1 MTTTKTLGALAAA
14 LLLSACAVGPRY
26 EAPKTEPAAFTPAAA
41 QPSFSSQPF
50 EAAWWTAFEDPTLD
64 ELERRALAGN
74 LDLRV
79 AVARVREARA
89 LFRDARLDQFP
100 RVTASA
106 GYSDGRTPQPG
117 GPPLTDSTWQ
127 AGFDAGW
134 EIDLFGRVRHAVDAA
149 RAEVGAAEADL
160 HDAQVLVAAEV
171 ARTYFEY
178 LGARDRLA
186 VARRNLATQRD
197 TVRLTK
203 TRFEVGLGD
212 AVGVASAQAA
222 LANTEASIPTFTI
235 QATQA
240 AHRLAVLVGER
251 PGALDALLAPER
263 PRRVLAKALP
273 IGDASALLR
282 RRPDVAAAERRLAA
296 QTARVGVATAD
307 LFPRVSV
314 TGFVGFLSGDL
325 SSLGGDAS
333 RMWSVAPAIS
343 WPALD
348 LGGAQARLRAQQAR
362 GDAALAGYEQTVL
375 LALEDVQNAI
385 VAYAQTQERV
395 ASLARR
401 SGASRRAAELARV
414 RYREGAVDFLTLLD
428 AERTLLD
435 AEDAESAAQ
444 TALNT
449 QVVAL
454 YKALGGGWDTQGAT
468 QIAAR

>member
-1 MTTTKTLGALAAA
+1 MTTKTLGALAAV

-26 EAPKTEPAAFTPAAA
+26 EAPKTEPAVLPPAAA
-41 QPSFSSQPF
+41 QPAFSGQPF

-89 LFRDARLDQFP
+89 LFRETRLDEFP

-106 GYSDGRTPQPG
+106 GYADSRTPQPA

-134 EIDLFGRVRHAVDAA
+134 EIDLFGRVRRQVEAA
-149 RAEVGAAEADL
+149 RADVGAAEADL
-160 HDAQVLVAAEV
+160 RDAQVLVAAEV
-171 ARTYFEY
+171 ARNYFEY

-186 VARRNLATQRD
+186 VAQRNLATQRD

-203 TRFEVGLGD
+203 SRFDVGLGD
-212 AVGVASAQAA
+212 AVGVAQAQSVLAA
-222 LANTEASIPTFTI
+222 TEASVPVFTI

-251 PGALDALLAPER
+251 PGALDTLLTPDR

-307 LFPRVSV
+307 LFPRVSI

-325 SSLGGDAS
+325 SSLGGGAS
-333 RMWSVAPAIS
+333 RIWNVAPAVT

-348 LGGAQARLRAQQAR
+348 LGGARARLRVQEAR
-362 GDAALAGYEQTVL
+362 GDAALAAYEQTVL

-385 VAYAQTQERV
+385 VAYAQTQARV
-395 ASLARR
+395 ASLAQR
-401 SGASRRAAELARV
+401 SAASRRAAELARV
-414 RYREGAVDFLTLLD
+414 RYREGVVDFLVLLD

-454 YKALGGGWDTQGAT
+454 YKALGGGWEAQDAAR
-468 QIAAR
+468 IAAK

>member
-1 MTTTKTLGALAAA
+1 MTKLITPLAAA

-26 EAPKTEPAAFTPAAA
+26 EAPKTPPATLSNAVGQPAFAAE
-41 QPSFSSQPF
+41 PF
-50 EAAWWTAFEDPTLD
+50 EAEWWKAFEDPTLD
-64 ELERRALAGN
+64 DLERRALAGN

-89 LFRDARLDQFP
+89 LFRDTRLDQFP
-100 RVTASA
+100 RVTASGA
-106 GYSDGRTPQPG
+106 YVDGRTPQPG
-117 GPPLTDSTWQ
+117 AAPLTDSTWQ

-134 EIDLFGRVRHAVDAA
+134 EIDLFGRVRRQVEAA
-149 RAEVGAAEADL
+149 RADVGAAEADL
-160 HDAQVLVAAEV
+160 RDAQVLIAAEV

-178 LGARDRLA
+178 LGARDRLS
-186 VARRNLATQRD
+186 VARRNLETQRD

-203 TRFEVGLGD
+203 SRFDVGLGD
-212 AVGVASAQAA
+212 AVGVAQAQSVLAA
-222 LANTEASIPTFTI
+222 TEASVPTFTI

-251 PGALDALLAPER
+251 PGALDAQLAPER

-307 LFPRVSV
+307 LFPRVTV

-333 RMWSVAPAIS
+333 RLWSVAPAVS

-348 LGGAQARLRAQQAR
+348 FGGAKARLRVQEAR
-362 GDAALAGYEQTVL
+362 SDAALATYEQTVL
-375 LALEDVQNAI
+375 LALEDVENAL
-385 VAYAQTQERV
+385 VAYAQTQSRV
-395 ASLARR
+395 ASLAQR
-401 SGASRRAAELARV
+401 SAASRRAAELARV
-414 RYREGAVDFLTLLD
+414 RYREGATDFLTLLD

-454 YKALGGGWDTQGAT
+454 YKALGGGWEAPTAT
-468 QIAAR
+468 EVATR

>member
-1 MTTTKTLGALAAA
+1 MSKIVGSLAAA

-26 EAPKTEPAAFTPAAA
+26 EAPKTEPAAFVPASA
-41 QPSFSSQPF
+41 QPSFSGQPF

-89 LFRDARLDQFP
+89 LFRDTRLDQLP
-100 RVTASA
+100 RVTASG
-106 GYSDGRTPQPG
+106 GYVDGRTPQPG

-134 EIDLFGRVRHAVDAA
+134 EIDLFGRVRHSVEAA
-149 RAEVGAAEADL
+149 RADVGAAEADL
-160 HDAQVLVAAEV
+160 HDAQVLIAAEV
-171 ARTYFEY
+171 ARNYFEY

-186 VARRNLATQRD
+186 VARRNLDTQRD

-203 TRFEVGLGD
+203 SRFEVGLGD

-222 LANTEASIPTFTI
+222 LSATEASVPTFTI

-263 PRRVLAKALP
+263 QRRVLAKALP
-273 IGDASALLR
+273 IGDASDLLR

-333 RMWSVAPAIS
+333 RMWSVAPAIT
-343 WPALD
+343 WPAFD
-348 LGGAQARLRAQQAR
+348 MAGAKARLRVQEAR
-362 GDAALAGYEQTVL
+362 NDAALAGYEQTVL
-375 LALEDVQNAI
+375 LALEDVQNAL
-385 VAYAQTQERV
+385 VAYAQTQARV
-395 ASLARR
+395 ASLAQR
-401 SGASRRAAELARV
+401 SAASRRAAELARI

-435 AEDAESAAQ
+435 AEDAESVAQ

-449 QVVAL
+449 QVVAV
-454 YKALGGGWDTQGAT
+454 YKALGGGWQAPNA
-468 QIAAR
+468 QVAAR

>member
-1 MTTTKTLGALAAA
+1 MTKLPFAGSLAAA
-14 LLLSACAVGPRY
+14 LFLSACAVGPRY
-26 EAPKTEPAAFTPAAA
+26 EAPKTEPAAFVAAAA
-41 QPSFSSQPF
+41 QPSFTRQPF
-50 EAAWWTAFEDPTLD
+50 EAAWWAAFEDPVLD

-89 LFRDARLDQFP
+89 LFRDRALDQFP

-117 GPPLTDSTWQ
+117 IAGIPPVTNSTWQ

-134 EIDLFGRVRHAVDAA
+134 ELDLFGRVRHSVDAA
-149 RAEVGAAEADL
+149 RADLGAAEADL
-160 HDAQVLVAAEV
+160 HDAQVLIAAEV

-186 VARRNLATQRD
+186 VAERNLGTQRD

-203 TRFEVGLGD
+203 SRFDVGLGD
-212 AVGVASAQAA
+212 AVGVAQAQSVLAA
-222 LANTEASIPTFTI
+222 TEASLPTFTI

-273 IGDASALLR
+273 IGDASELLR

-296 QTARVGVATAD
+296 QTSRVGVATAD

-333 RMWSVAPAIS
+333 RMWNVAPAVT

-348 LGGAQARLRAQQAR
+348 LGGARARLRAQEAR
-362 GDAALAGYEQTVL
+362 NDAALATYEQTVL
-375 LALEDVQNAI
+375 LALEEVQNAI
-385 VAYAQTQERV
+385 VAYGQTQARV
-395 ASLARR
+395 ASLAQR
-401 SGASRRAAELARV
+401 SAASRRAAELARV

-454 YKALGGGWDTQGAT
+454 YKALGGGWE
-468 QIAAR
+468 ARPAS

>member
-1 MTTTKTLGALAAA
+1 MTKLIGPLAAA

-26 EAPKTEPAAFTPAAA
+26 EAPNTPPAAFAVKSDAFAAA
-41 QPSFSSQPF
+41 PF
-50 EAAWWTAFEDPTLD
+50 EAAWWTAFEDPILD
-64 ELERRALAGN
+64 DLERRALTGN

-89 LFRDARLDQFP
+89 LFRDTRLDQLP
-100 RVTASA
+100 RVTASG
-106 GYSDGRTPQPG
+106 GYADGRTPQPG
-117 GPPLTDSTWQ
+117 GPPITDSTWQ

-134 EIDLFGRVRHAVDAA
+134 EIDLFGRVRRQVEAA
-149 RAEVGAAEADL
+149 RADVGAAEADL
-160 HDAQVLVAAEV
+160 RGAQVLIAAEV
-171 ARTYFEY
+171 ARNYFEY

-186 VARRNLATQRD
+186 VARRNLETQRD
-197 TVRLTK
+197 TLRLTRS
-203 TRFEVGLGD
+203 RFDVGLGD

-222 LANTEASIPTFTI
+222 LSATEASIPLFTI

-251 PGALDALLAPER
+251 PGALDAQLAPER
-263 PRRVLAKALP
+263 PRRVLARALP

-307 LFPRVSV
+307 LFPRVTV

-333 RMWSVAPAIS
+333 RMWSVAPTVS

-348 LGGAQARLRAQQAR
+348 FGGAQARLRVQQAR
-362 GDAALAGYEQTVL
+362 SDAALATYEQTVL
-375 LALEDVQNAI
+375 LALEDVQNAL
-385 VAYAQTQERV
+385 VAYAQTQSRV
-395 ASLARR
+395 ASLAQR
-401 SGASRRAAELARV
+401 SAASRRAAELARV
-414 RYREGAVDFLTLLD
+414 RYREGATDFLTLLD
-428 AERTLLD
+428 AERTLLE

-454 YKALGGGWDTQGAT
+454 YKALGGGWDAPPPTAL
-468 QIAAR
+468 ARN

>member
-1 MTTTKTLGALAAA
+1 MTKLIGPLAAA

-26 EAPKTEPAAFTPAAA
+26 ETPKTPPATFAVKSDSFAAA
-41 QPSFSSQPF
+41 PF
-50 EAAWWTAFEDPTLD
+50 EAAWWTAFEDPILD
-64 ELERRALAGN
+64 DLERRALAGN

-89 LFRDARLDQFP
+89 LFRDTRLDQLP
-100 RVTASA
+100 RVTASG
-106 GYSDGRTPQPG
+106 GYADGRTPQPG
-117 GPPLTDSTWQ
+117 GPPITDSTWQ

-134 EIDLFGRVRHAVDAA
+134 EIDLFGRVRRQVEAA
-149 RAEVGAAEADL
+149 RADVGAAEADL
-160 HDAQVLVAAEV
+160 RDAQVLVAAEV
-171 ARTYFEY
+171 ARNYFEY

-186 VARRNLATQRD
+186 VARRNLETQRD
-197 TVRLTK
+197 TLRLTK
-203 TRFEVGLGD
+203 SRFDVGLGD

-222 LANTEASIPTFTI
+222 LSATESSIPLFTI

-251 PGALDALLAPER
+251 PGALDAQLAPER
-263 PRRVLAKALP
+263 PRRVLARALP

-307 LFPRVSV
+307 LFPRVTV

-333 RMWSVAPAIS
+333 RMWSVAPAVS

-348 LGGAQARLRAQQAR
+348 FGGAQARLRVQQAR
-362 GDAALAGYEQTVL
+362 SDAALATYEQTVL
-375 LALEDVQNAI
+375 LALEDVQNAL
-385 VAYAQTQERV
+385 VAYAQTQSRV
-395 ASLARR
+395 ASLAQR
-401 SGASRRAAELARV
+401 SAASRRAAELARV
-414 RYREGAVDFLTLLD
+414 RYREGATDFLTLLD
-428 AERTLLD
+428 AERTLLE

-444 TALNT
+444 TTLNT

-454 YKALGGGWDTQGAT
+454 YKALGGGWEAPAAT
-468 QIAAR
+468 ALARN